1 MSCTGTPCAAY
12 KYLHGFCPQPCV
24 CPHRSEY
31 TIMSRLKATT
41 TVTTAPVLSPELQA
55 RVAALVS
62 TYKELKDDLS
72 LLEEQAADEA
82 AKIKAIFDE
91 HGIVK
96 TEIDGV
102 NISIVSGST
111 PVFDKLEFVRLGGSL
126 DLIDRATTSKPKKAY
141 LLVGK
146 EKVAK

>member
-1 MSCTGTPCAAY
+1 MPR
-12 KYLHGFCPQPCV
+12 Q
-24 CPHRSEY
+24 
-31 TIMSRLKATT
+31 KATT
-41 TVTTAPVLSPELQA
+41 TVTTAPVLSPELRA

-62 TYKELKDDLS
+62 TYKELKFDEA

-102 NISIVSGST
+102 PVSIVTGST
-111 PVFDKLEFVRLGGSL
+111 SVFDKLEFVRLGGSL
-126 DLIDRATTSKPKKAY
+126 DLIDQATTSKPKRPY
-141 LLVGK
+141 VLVGK
-146 EKVAK
+146 EKAPK